1 MTHEKYDAIVF
12 DCDGTLVDSKEI
24 KSKAFGKLYESYGK
38 EIVRRVVAYHRKHEG
53 ISRFKKFKY
62 LQETLLGQP
71 YSDKL
76 GKQLSRNYSELVM
89 EAIVQAPF
97 IDGAFEFLKNYHHI
111 CPLFVASGTP
121 EPELREIVKQR
132 NMDRFFQ
139 GVYGSP
145 STKKQILEHILM
157 QNNWSPNRLLMV
169 GDALTDW
176 EGAKQS
182 KVCFMGIKRD
192 RKLADPASEHS
203 IKNIHELCRLI

>member
-1 MTHEKYDAIVF
+1 MNHEKYDAIVF
-12 DCDGTLVDSKEI
+12 DFDGTLVDSKEI

-111 CPLFVASGTP
+111 FPLFVASGTP
-121 EPELREIVKQR
+121 EPELREIVKR
-132 NMDRFFQ
+132 RKMDRFFQ
-139 GVYGSP
+139 GK
-145 STKKQILEHILM
+145 TK
-157 QNNWSPNRLLMV
+157 
-169 GDALTDW
+169 
-176 EGAKQS
+176 
-182 KVCFMGIKRD
+182 
-192 RKLADPASEHS
+192 
-203 IKNIHELCRLI
+203 